1 MLPAFGEAMAFL
13 DVLREYLQEIQD
25 RPSQAGNGTASP
37 AFDPAAIRSHLI
49 RCLERLEE
57 QDRAAGRPGN
67 KDTYKILL
75 KNWHEGDAVVRFA
88 RRMEHLLRAGMSQG
102 ASAQERQKQIEVAL
116 SRRLG
121 LSDEL
126 PSTIR
131 TLELDRLSAIAET
144 EAFMSHFDATFA
156 SVDAYAAAI
165 RATRQSGAALTL
177 TPIGRVFLELTGR
190 DAIRWLL
197 HVEVA
202 QSTGPGDDWRTS
214 RETAQALVH
223 QTEWSFL
230 SDDDDDRYVNF
241 PHSWKTL
248 TRLEALGLVSIDEGE
263 EWTWLKVL
271 PFGQELLEEIET
283 SAESPMSILAKSI
296 LADLSLS
303 AAEVVS
309 KPSLEEAGARASTA
323 EATARQARLVAHEIR
338 NALVPVK
345 TSLGALYREML
356 LTPTSETL
364 ARRRESID
372 RGIDA
377 VFHFVEQLVKIS
389 SLAATPPE
397 PFDPLTALRDAISLV
412 ESETGRRIEQSFP
425 EKLPPVSGHR
435 ARVVMAITNVL
446 RNAAQAV
453 TGPQAV
459 VRVSAELRDDG
470 RAILLSIE
478 DNGPGVPE
486 NMRQAIF
493 EEGISLRPGGIGMG
507 LALVREVFE
516 KEMKGLVDCGA
527 SQLGGA
533 RFVIRLPAAGVH

>member
-1 MLPAFGEAMAFL
+1 MAFL
-13 DVLREYLQEIQD
+13 DTLREYLQEILD
-25 RPSQAGNGTASP
+25 RPDIIIGMASP
-37 AFDPAAIRSHLI
+37 DFDPAAIRSHLI

-57 QDRAAGRPGN
+57 QDRAAGETVDAN
-67 KDTYKILL
+67 KYTRLL
-75 KNWHEGDAVVRFA
+75 GRWHDGDAVVLFA
-88 RRMEHLLRAGMSQG
+88 RRMSHLLRQGMSKG
-102 ASAQERQKQIEVAL
+102 ASAQEIQKQIEVAL
-116 SRRLG
+116 ARTLG
-121 LSDEL
+121 LPDEL
-126 PSTIR
+126 PSVIR
-131 TLELDRLSAIAET
+131 TLELDRLSSDAQMAAFPFKRET
-144 EAFMSHFDATFA
+144 EL
-156 SVDAYAAAI
+156 VNVGAYAAAI
-165 RATRQSGAALTL
+165 RAARRTGTSLAL
-177 TPIGRVFLELTGR
+177 TPIGRVLLELTGR

-202 QSTGPGDDWRTS
+202 QSTGPEDEWRVS
-214 RETAQALVH
+214 RETARALGRK
-223 QTEWSFL
+223 TEWVF
-230 SDDDDDRYVNF
+230 DWEEEAPDF
-241 PHSWKTL
+241 PHSWATL
-248 TRLEALGLVSIDEGE
+248 RRLRALGLVSITENE
-263 EWTWLKVL
+263 QAQRTWLKVL
-271 PFGQELLEEIET
+271 PLGQELLGEIE
-283 SAESPMSILAKSI
+283 SGAESPMSILAKSL

-309 KPSLEEAGARASTA
+309 KPSLEEAGTRASTA

-356 LTPTSETL
+356 LTPASETL

-397 PFDPLTALRDAISLV
+397 PFDPLATIRDAISLV
-412 ESETGRRIEQSFP
+412 ESETARRLDYSLP
-425 EKLPPVSGHR
+425 ETLPPVSGHR

-446 RNAAQAV
+446 RNAVQAAP
-453 TGPQAV
+453 GPEAV
-459 VRVSAELRDDG
+459 VRISAESWDDG
-470 RAILLSIE
+470 RAVLLSIE